1 MIEARAEFSR
11 RDGWFGQ
18 LYGAGARM
26 ATRDDLLRSMDRAG
40 VDTSV
45 VMGFG
50 WKWGDDCT
58 TGNEYIMKS
67 AAESAGRL
75 LPFIS
80 VTPGDHGV
88 ADEFDRWA
96 GSDLRGVGELYADG
110 QGFDMGDPRGLQPVL
125 DACVRRDLFL
135 CIHVSEPAGH
145 DYPGKDANGPAQVAE
160 FVNKMPSEL
169 KLLLP
174 HWGGGFGFYELMPEI
189 AARTSRC
196 FYDCAA
202 SHLLYDAR
210 VYGLM
215 ARLAP
220 GRVLFGSD
228 FPLTSQRRMLRRVRK
243 AGLDE
248 PDLAALLGENAARA
262 GLI

>member
-1 MIEARAEFSR
+1 
-11 RDGWFGQ
+11 
-18 LYGAGARM
+18 M

-80 VTPGDHGV
+80 VAPGDHGV

-135 CIHVSEPAGH
+135 CIHVSEPAG
-145 DYPGKDANGPAQVAE
+145 
-160 FVNKMPSEL
+160 
-169 KLLLP
+169 
-174 HWGGGFGFYELMPEI
+174 
-189 AARTSRC
+189 
-196 FYDCAA
+196 
-202 SHLLYDAR
+202 
-210 VYGLM
+210 
-215 ARLAP
+215 ARLP
-220 GRVLFGSD
+220 G
-228 FPLTSQRRMLRRVRK
+228 QRRQRPG
-243 AGLDE
+243 AGR
-248 PDLAALLGENAARA
+248 PNS
-262 GLI
+262 